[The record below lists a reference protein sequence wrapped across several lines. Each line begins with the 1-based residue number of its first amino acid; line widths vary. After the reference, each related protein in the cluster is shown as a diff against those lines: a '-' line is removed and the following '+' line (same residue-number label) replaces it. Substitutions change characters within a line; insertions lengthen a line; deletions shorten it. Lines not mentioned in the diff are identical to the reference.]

1 MFTRDGGCAIGGK
14 LGVHATMEEDLS
26 QIKKNNVSL
35 SPMVSKPTACTA
47 SRVTG

>member
-14 LGVHATMEEDLS
+14 LGVHATMEDLS
-26 QIKKNNVSL
+26 QIKQNNVSL